1 MSTRAKADLA
11 AAAGMHPAAALP
23 AERARAEVLAELKAH
38 AKDRP
43 LTLLLWPPAAPAEN
57 TGPIGTT
64 PKVPRIFTGK
74 SRLGEADGG
83 YLCERFTLKR
93 FTTECGEE
101 ARLARLMYQELHQ
114 IIAETGG
121 PYLPGVDGG
130 AAQGGDGGERARR
143 KAEEHAAAEA
153 AKWGL

>member
-1 MSTRAKADLA
+1 MFKAQAQAASVRRAST
-11 AAAGMHPAAALP
+11 
-23 AERARAEVLAELKAH
+23 V
-38 AKDRP
+38 
-43 LTLLLWPPAAPAEN
+43 
-57 TGPIGTT
+57 
-64 PKVPRIFTGK
+64 
-74 SRLGEADGG
+74 SQ
-83 YLCERFTLKR
+83 
-93 FTTECGEE
+93 

-153 AKWGL
+153 AKWGR